1 MGASFSMIMNV
12 VQVTSLLV
20 QLVQIVPDLGRI
32 MRFYFEICRKLR
44 RFTLGTGES
53 EKSNKKGSKQR

>member
-32 MRFYFEICRKLR
+32 MRFYFEGCRKLR
-44 RFTLGTGES
+44 RFAIGTGES
-53 EKSNKKGSKQR
+53 DKPD